1 MKYYKAISNSTTHPE
16 NSKDAGSTF
25 FENICTLENTDQ
37 QMCEGK
43 VSAEECLKALND
55 FKNEISPGRDGLPT
69 EFYNFFWKELYL
81 DMIKDFNFAFD
92 TRSFF

>member
-1 MKYYKAISNSTTHPE
+1 MQAPLS
-16 NSKDAGSTF
+16 

-55 FKNEISPGRDGLPT
+55 FQNEISPGRDGLPT
-69 EFYNFFWKELYL
+69 EFYNFFLEIILSWHDKR
-81 DMIKDFNFAFD
+81 F
-92 TRSFF
+92 